1 MALMIPNYK
10 SEEFVLMVQTDED
23 DLAVCRE
30 DIFALH
36 ESSATILSVG
46 ANFELGTHAEKFHNE
61 LRTGDIIS
69 ISSAGFIY
77 KLYDS
82 CDSDATVFITGQC
95 NSNCIM
101 CPCSDYERQYNTGY
115 TDDLLRKYIELL
127 PPDLSHIVVTGGEPT
142 LKTNQFFMAMELL
155 ADKFPTAGVLLLTN
169 GRSFA
174 SKSMVEKLVA
184 HCPPFLEIAI
194 PLHGH
199 NAGLH
204 DSIARATDSFK
215 HTLMGIHNLSAKG
228 IPIELRVVVSK
239 LNVKYLSDIAQFI
252 KATLP
257 KVRIV
262 NFIGLE
268 TLGNCAKNFEQ
279 VYMDYA
285 ETFKFI
291 KPALRVL
298 VDAGIDTSLY
308 NYPLCTVERGFW
320 SLCRQS
326 ITPHKIRYASAC
338 DECDAKTFCGGYFGS
353 TLGVAKPKVNPIHL

>member
-1 MALMIPNYK
+1 M
-10 SEEFVLMVQTDED
+10 
-23 DLAVCRE
+23 
-30 DIFALH
+30 
-36 ESSATILSVG
+36 
-46 ANFELGTHAEKFHNE
+46 
-61 LRTGDIIS
+61 
-69 ISSAGFIY
+69 
-77 KLYDS
+77 
-82 CDSDATVFITGQC
+82 
-95 NSNCIM
+95 
-101 CPCSDYERQYNTGY
+101 
-115 TDDLLRKYIELL
+115 
-127 PPDLSHIVVTGGEPT
+127 
-142 LKTNQFFMAMELL
+142 
-155 ADKFPTAGVLLLTN
+155 
-169 GRSFA
+169 
-174 SKSMVEKLVA
+174 
-184 HCPPFLEIAI
+184 
-194 PLHGH
+194 
-199 NAGLH
+199 
-204 DSIARATDSFK
+204 
-215 HTLMGIHNLSAKG
+215 
-228 IPIELRVVVSK
+228 
-239 LNVKYLSDIAQFI
+239 NVKYLSDIAQFI

-338 DECDAKTFCGGYFGS
+338 DDVMQKHFAAGYFGS